1 VILENG
7 LAAGE
12 PWGCCSGFACSS
24 PLPARYFF
32 LAYRYGEGER
42 AVAAALAFAMMCALA
57 AARLFGWLRQYTTEG
72 DTNVPQGAN
81 PGQIF
86 LWGMSEALGWI

>member
-1 VILENG
+1 LRTDSRQENIGLLFWILLL
-7 LAAGE
+7 LAV
-12 PWGCCSGFACSS
+12 AC
-24 PLPARYFF
+24 ARFFF
-32 LAYRYGEGER
+32 LACRDGDGEL

-86 LWGMSEALGWI
+86 L

>member
-1 VILENG
+1 MTLEKR
-7 LAAGE
+7 
-12 PWGCCSGFACSS
+12 FAEENMEQLFWNVLLFAVVC
-24 PLPARYFF
+24 ARYFF
-32 LAYRYGEGER
+32 LAHWDGDGELTI
-42 AVAAALAFAMMCALA
+42 ATALAFAMMCALA

-86 LWGMSEALGWI
+86 L